1 MDVREEIHETFPEL
15 AEIKDDHLRTGVV
28 DTWAVALEENGEPT
42 LSSVPWLGPYQSQL
56 GLSDELLAD
65 HIRDVTAAAVGIAE
79 AFVTRRGM
87 DIDLDTVVAGALVHD
102 VSQLGE
108 CDGEQWTRLGRLLGH
123 PYYGVYLTRTAGL
136 PIEIQHIVLS
146 HTDVTVVEPATLEA
160 DIVKRADAAT
170 ASSIRSRAY
179 DALREVPAPDL
190 FT

>member
-1 MDVREEIHETFPEL
+1 
-15 AEIKDDHLRTGVV
+15 
-28 DTWAVALEENGEPT
+28 
-42 LSSVPWLGPYQSQL
+42 VPWLGPYQSQL

-170 ASSIRSRAY
+170 ASAIRSRAY
-179 DALREVPAPDL
+179 DDLREVPAPDL
-190 FT
+190 FS